1 MKFCSCALLFL
12 CQLCWGNFDV
22 LKASPKLSKY
32 WEHLFH
38 CRHDWMLCLDAE
50 KCPCAMTE
58 LFFFFCRETLLERL
72 GRAQRRREE
81 DGRRAEAETGSSVS
95 SAIKAD
101 EGIWQVEEAEEMAP
115 AQRLRLDLVKRTT
128 QRGDGTEP
136 TVIHRNS
143 VRACARARVCQ
154 REIKWPHKLW

>member
-1 MKFCSCALLFL
+1 MLKVYAGLFL
-12 CQLCWGNFDV
+12 CSSFSLPVVLRQLWPFWRLHQSFLKTESICFTVDMTGCCVWMQRSV
-22 LKASPKLSKY
+22 LVRRQKS
-32 WEHLFH
+32 F
-38 CRHDWMLCLDAE
+38 
-50 KCPCAMTE
+50 
-58 LFFFFCRETLLERL
+58 FFFFCRETLVERL

-81 DGRRAEAETGSSVS
+81 AGRRVEAGTGSSVL

-128 QRGDGTEP
+128 QMGNGTEP

-143 VRACARARVCQ
+143 VRACLCVCVCVSV
-154 REIKWPHKLW
+154 WN